1 MHIVVTGGTGFI
13 GSALL
18 PGLSGDGHQL
28 TVLTR
33 QARCD
38 SGSIRFVTDISMVDT
53 AIDAVINLAGASL
66 ADRRW
71 SDSYKRELRASRIDT
86 TRELGA
92 ALHAAGH
99 DPAAFLSASAIGYYG
114 TRKEQVTE
122 DAPAGE
128 GFAADLCRDWEDA
141 ARAAAGNARFCAMRL
156 GVVFGPKGGAYGQMA
171 MPFRLRVGNW
181 IGSGEQGLSWI
192 HLDDVVAA
200 VRYLLGDSTLSGV
213 VNLTAPEPSTSR
225 GFCEAMQ
232 AVRPSLIKM
241 PVPAFLMRA
250 LMGEMADEL
259 LIGGQQVL
267 PRRLLEA
274 GFTFFYPRLETA
286 LRNLEGREPN

>member
-13 GSALL
+13 GASLL
-18 PGLSGDGHQL
+18 PALSGDGHQV

-33 QARCD
+33 QARSD
-38 SGSIRFVTDISMVDT
+38 SGSVRFVTDILTVDT

-66 ADRRW
+66 SDRRW

-92 ALHAAGH
+92 ALSAAGH
-99 DPAAFLSASAIGYYG
+99 DPAVFLSASAIGYYG
-114 TRKEQVTE
+114 AREEPVTE

-128 GFAADLCRDWEDA
+128 GFAADLCRNWEDA

-156 GVVFGPKGGAYGQMA
+156 GVVFGPNGGAYGQMA
-171 MPFRLRVGNW
+171 MPFRLRFGNW

-200 VRYLLGDSTLSGV
+200 VRYLLGEATLSGA

-232 AVRPSLIKM
+232 TVRPSLIKM
-241 PVPAFLMRA
+241 PVPAFVMRA

-274 GFTFFYPRLETA
+274 GFTFSFPRLESA